1 MRKQK
6 FYTMDYKSLIKSENV
21 VLVEFYASWCP
32 HCQRMAPVVEGL
44 KDLVNGKIGI
54 HQIDVDEHEQLAEEN
69 GADTIPTFILYKDG
83 QEVWRH
89 TGEIESDALLS
100 LITAAAGNM
109 D

>member
-1 MRKQK
+1 
-6 FYTMDYKSLIKSENV
+6 MDYKSLIKSENV

-32 HCQRMAPVVEGL
+32 HWQRMAPVVEGL

-100 LITAAAGNM
+100 RITAAAGNM